1 MTESP
6 GQPSFLTLWVQGLDR
21 KAFAWGLLV
30 FALALAI
37 RLVGIGWGLPSPANM
52 GGYHPDEPVNIAYS
66 QNMDPLKGDFTPD
79 FYNYGTFYLTLT
91 HFAAKAGVAYG
102 GAPTEGTPPE
112 EAAIK
117 IRSLMTLGG
126 RILSA
131 LCGAGVA
138 VLAFLI
144 LYNRTHI
151 IGPII
156 AAASLAAAPGLLV
169 HSRFATVDIPA
180 LFFGCLSLYWAVR
193 MTALPGREAP
203 SPKEIVRFA
212 IWSGVMAGLSAACKY
227 SGVLFILAPLWIIC
241 SQWAA
246 KAEHSD
252 KAVLIKA
259 CAASAAACLA
269 AFILGVPAILMEP
282 ARVMKD
288 VLYEF
293 QHTATG
299 HGIVFEATSNGFIY
313 HLGNLNEAF
322 GLILVI
328 GGLAGLGRGVFK
340 GHSWLTGLLIVTL
353 VTYILIGRAEVKF
366 LRYVFPLLPGLAVGL
381 GWIVGQ
387 AHIHPKQQMKIIG
400 FLAFVGLGGVFGG
413 GLTRSIQETSW
424 MTGLDPRDQA
434 AVWLKENVTN
444 DQTIG
449 LVSDPWFYTPPVFP
463 QATAHIMSGW
473 ERKAE
478 WVALAMPPV
487 VRYVPENP
495 EERYDWDSRLITEKF
510 PDFIVVSSFER
521 NDVARVAAANVK
533 AEVPALLGRRFIEF
547 TDLMAENYEAQ
558 PAMIFGGGSPTVH
571 DMMYIRPT
579 IWIWKK
585 KEGLKTP
592 VMPGSKSS
600 STTEAPAPTP

>member
-6 GQPSFLTLWVQGLDR
+6 GQPSFLTRWVQGLDR
-21 KAFAWGLLV
+21 HAFAWGLLV
-30 FALALAI
+30 FVLALAI
-37 RLVGIGWGLPSPANM
+37 RLAGIGWGLPSPTNM

-102 GAPTEGTPPE
+102 GAPAEGTPPDQ
-112 EAAIK
+112 AAIK
-117 IRSLMTLGG
+117 VSALMTLGG

-144 LYNRTHI
+144 LFKRTHI
-151 IGPII
+151 VGPFV
-156 AAASLAAAPGLLV
+156 AAAALAMAPGLVV
-169 HSRFATVDIPA
+169 HSRFATVDVPA
-180 LFFGCLSLYWAVR
+180 VFFGCLSLYWAVR
-193 MTALPGREAP
+193 MTALPGEEGP
-203 SPKEIVRFA
+203 SGKELVRFA
-212 IWSGVMAGLSAACKY
+212 IWSGIMAGLSAACKY
-227 SGVLFILAPLWIIC
+227 SGVLFLLAPLWIIATQFIGRTEK
-241 SQWAA
+241 SQKAA
-246 KAEHSD
+246 
-252 KAVLIKA
+252 LINA
-259 CAASAAACLA
+259 GAGSLVACLA
-269 AFILGVPAILMEP
+269 AFFLGVPAILLEP
-282 ARVMKD
+282 AQVMRD
-288 VLYEF
+288 VIYEF

-299 HGIVFEATSNGFIY
+299 HGIVFEATSSGFIY

-328 GGLAGLGRGVFK
+328 GGLAGLGRGVYR
-340 GHSWLTGLLIVTL
+340 GHSWLAGMLIVTL

-366 LRYVFPLLPGLAVGL
+366 LRYVFPLLPALAVGL
-381 GWIVGQ
+381 GWAVGQ
-387 AHIHPKQQMKIIG
+387 AHTHPKQQMKIIG

-413 GLTRSIQETSW
+413 GLTRTVQETAW
-424 MTGLDPRDQA
+424 MSGIDPRDQA
-434 AVWLKENVTN
+434 AAWLKENVKSEE
-444 DQTIG
+444 TIG

-463 QATAHIMSGW
+463 QATTHILAGW
-473 ERKAE
+473 ERKSE
-478 WVALAMPPV
+478 WMALSDPKV
-487 VRYVPENP
+487 VRYVPEDSA
-495 EERYDWDSRLITEKF
+495 ERYDWDARLITEIF
-510 PDFIVVSSFER
+510 PDYIVVSSFER

-533 AEVPALLGRRFIEF
+533 AEIPALLGSRFIEF
-547 TDLMAENYEAQ
+547 TDLMAENYDAQ
-558 PAMIFGGGSPTVH
+558 PAMIFGGNTPTVH

-600 STTEAPAPTP
+600 SSTETPAPTP